1 MNKKIDEDKELL
13 QQTNTI
19 KYSNDNGYF
28 PGFPTL
34 QPSNTLFDNYYI
46 FLKTSK
52 SFQIYKKINELLKKI
67 KINRND
73 DDEKALIDK
82 EIDNIKKEYEEIMKE
97 AEDNYMF
104 YKQAIMSLYR
114 KYELNYWKSGV
125 GKIFDKTTTE
135 ILSLLNK
142 NYIYYESKLE
152 NISCKLNELNSELTK
167 NF

>member
-1 MNKKIDEDKELL
+1 M
-13 QQTNTI
+13 
-19 KYSNDNGYF
+19 
-28 PGFPTL
+28 
-34 QPSNTLFDNYYI
+34 QPSTTLLNNYYI

-67 KINRND
+67 KNNRND
-73 DDEKALIDK
+73 DDEKVLIDK
-82 EIDNIKKEYEEIMKE
+82 EIDNLEKEYEEIMKE

-104 YKQAIMSLYR
+104 YKRAIMSLYS
-114 KYELNYWKSGV
+114 KYQMNYWKSGI
-125 GKIFDKTTTE
+125 GKIFDKTTTG

-152 NISCKLNELNSELTK
+152 DISCKLNELNSELTK